1 MHMSTCFGPWLD
13 LTYVDNEEDLIH
25 YMLQKQVFSLNEHY
39 DLPLIYDVNE
49 HLLHFGRREF
59 CLITGFKFGIVSFR
73 KFREGDISFR
83 DRVFPEKIGRYVK
96 TIDLLSVIED
106 QERFTKLSDE
116 DSVRVCLLLSLEVI
130 FMGREL
136 GSIVDDVLLRM
147 VDDLEAWNE
156 FPWGEHIWRELYA
169 AIRNVNSKH
178 NIEHHKSMDKDPN
191 FVPSYSLSGFL
202 LCFKIWIL
210 ESSSQTDRWWS
221 KEPDVIPRGCSWS
234 KHFTFQKWEAYSQL
248 FPQAKNPNFELY
260 PNHAEGLSKWFRES
274 QKFFKWYTPRA
285 PPAIECGGLVGDY
298 LKKLSS
304 ARGKVK
310 DREAH
315 PVRQSCTCGL
325 RVKALERLC
334 ERLLILPKEIEI
346 LKERVYKI
354 DYIMHYITR
363 KTKGAHPKQKV
374 STSVQKNGLVDVDK
388 LSDEDLSED
397 GCVKAE
403 KHAAEIYRQA
413 IQREQRS
420 KLILEEENKM
430 KSIER
435 CGTTKRRYVNVL
447 RPQLESPYTDLKVPS
462 MDELRKR
469 KNVLHPFM
477 IEMCADLQPWE
488 EDSSR
493 RWKRIDKVYY
503 GFELENFLFT
513 SSHTRCKFPWSNDI
527 TVDRTFWEALLCIDE
542 KRIGWLLDEHIDLWV
557 WYMWYFRDSSADW
570 SMLEN
575 FLFTSSHTR
584 CKFPWYND
592 ITVDRTFWEALL
604 CIDEKRI
611 GWLLDEHID
620 LWVWYM
626 WYFRDSSADWSM
638 VFIPINEPKQHW
650 SLAHFHIKSGHVTFY
665 DSEGYH
671 EPETRPW
678 YLNMRRC
685 LECNLPAI
693 LEQTDV
699 FGSKGINLV
708 EYSIKFKNAHNIPK
722 QGGIFGDCG
731 VFVCLFLYRQAIQ
744 REQRS
749 KLILEEENKM
759 KSIEVLNA
767 PSHLKLALQR
777 CGTTK
782 RRYVNVLR
790 PQLESPYTDLKVPSM
805 DELRKRKN
813 VLHPFMIEMCAD
825 LQPWEEDSRRR
836 WKRIDKVYCGFEL
849 ENFLFTSSH
858 THCKFPWYNDITVD
872 RTFWE
877 ALLCID
883 EKRIGWLLDERSSAV
898 SCYFVTLL
906 LQNSMPLFYATD
918 EIYPIAW
925 KNVEQV
931 FIPINEPKQHWS
943 LAHFHIK
950 SGLVTFYDSEG
961 YHEPETRPWYLNMRR
976 CLECNLPAILE
987 QTDVFGSKGINPV
1000 EYSIKF
1006 KNAHIIPKQGGIF
1019 GDCGIFV
1026 CLFLY
1031 RLSHGMPLAVVDP
1044 VQTALAYREQMARFY
1059 FKHKI
1064 FF

>member
-1 MHMSTCFGPWLD
+1 MVNVFAFGSLSTNLNNMSSSFSVSSSSSVCSPSSLVDGSNITSRLLSQNPTLIYLYTNQINAVAYYMNNGGSTFGHNGNSRFRHKVIDHDRNARYTEMMFRRRFRKIYSYELLTPLKEYHARVHVRSKLSYFPLIKDRLGLDRCVLFRSTYFRPWLD

-25 YMLQKQVFSLNEHY
+25 YMLQKQVFSDNEHY
-39 DLPLIYDVNE
+39 DLPLIYKVNE

-116 DSVRVCLLLSLEVI
+116 DSIRVCLLLSLEVI

-178 NIEHHKSMDKDPN
+178 NVEHHKALDNDPN

-210 ESSSQTDRWWS
+210 ESSSQTDRWW
-221 KEPDVIPRGCSWS
+221 
-234 KHFTFQKWEAYSQL
+234 T
-248 FPQAKNPNFELY
+248 
-260 PNHAEGLSKWFRES
+260 
-274 QKFFKWYTPRA
+274 
-285 PPAIECGGLVGDY
+285 
-298 LKKLSS
+298 
-304 ARGKVK
+304 RGKVK

-315 PVRQSCTCGL
+315 PVKQSCNCGL
-325 RVKALERLC
+325 RVKALECLC

-354 DYIMHYITR
+354 DSIMHYITW

-374 STSVQKNGLVDVDK
+374 STSVQKDNVDCDLGDEYCSDLDGEFFELFNSPIRTSNKNAGNEDEDGLDNLAHKVMIVDGLDYLSQKVYENGVVDVDK

-403 KHAAEIYRQA
+403 KHAAEIY
-413 IQREQRS
+413 S
-420 KLILEEENKM
+420 
-430 KSIER
+430 
-435 CGTTKRRYVNVL
+435 
-447 RPQLESPYTDLKVPS
+447 
-462 MDELRKR
+462 
-469 KNVLHPFM
+469 
-477 IEMCADLQPWE
+477 
-488 EDSSR
+488 
-493 RWKRIDKVYY
+493 
-503 GFELENFLFT
+503 
-513 SSHTRCKFPWSNDI
+513 
-527 TVDRTFWEALLCIDE
+527 
-542 KRIGWLLDEHIDLWV
+542 
-557 WYMWYFRDSSADW
+557 
-570 SMLEN
+570 
-575 FLFTSSHTR
+575 
-584 CKFPWYND
+584 
-592 ITVDRTFWEALL
+592 
-604 CIDEKRI
+604 
-611 GWLLDEHID
+611 
-620 LWVWYM
+620 
-626 WYFRDSSADWSM
+626 
-638 VFIPINEPKQHW
+638 
-650 SLAHFHIKSGHVTFY
+650 
-665 DSEGYH
+665 
-671 EPETRPW
+671 
-678 YLNMRRC
+678 
-685 LECNLPAI
+685 
-693 LEQTDV
+693 
-699 FGSKGINLV
+699 
-708 EYSIKFKNAHNIPK
+708 
-722 QGGIFGDCG
+722 
-731 VFVCLFLYRQAIQ
+731 QAIQ

-805 DELRKRKN
+805 DELRKRTN
-813 VLHPFMIEMCAD
+813 VLHPFMIEMTQVD
-825 LQPWEEDSRRR
+825 DGNVSIKFTVVLSW
-836 WKRIDKVYCGFEL
+836 RIFYLPLAILVAS
-849 ENFLFTSSH
+849 FLGIMTSLWIVLSGKLYFAAMRNVLVGYL
-858 THCKFPWYNDITVD
+858 TRD
-872 RTFWE
+872 
-877 ALLCID
+877 
-883 EKRIGWLLDERSSAV
+883 SSADWSMV

-943 LAHFHIK
+943 LAHFNIK

-961 YHEPETRPWYLNMRR
+961 YHEPETRLWYLNMRR
-976 CLECNLPAILE
+976 CLECKLPAILE
-987 QTDVFGSKGINPV
+987 QTDVFGSKGINPL
-1000 EYSIKF
+1000 EYNIKF
-1006 KNAHIIPKQGGIF
+1006 KNAHNIPKQGGIF
-1019 GDCGIFV
+1019 GDCGVFV

-1031 RLSHGMPLAVVDP
+1031 RLSHRMPLAVVDP
-1044 VQTALAYREQMARFY
+1044 VQTAIAY
-1059 FKHKI
+1059 
-1064 FF
+1064 